1 MDFSKLAKKGIDIL
15 SALNQSNA
23 QPVKENDISVTKVI
37 SVLKNKITFP
47 VSILRETQY
56 AGDTKEGKVQTN
68 ILKQL
73 HDIYGKEKV
82 HKEYNVG
89 GYWGMRCD
97 VDLFDGKIGI
107 ELKVA
112 EQLKKS
118 AQVERLI
125 GQTVY
130 YTKRKYGKGNLI
142 VLVVGK
148 RKEYD
153 ASMKEIET
161 IITELGANFLYKSV
175 D

>member
-1 MDFSKLAKKGIDIL
+1 MDFSKLAKRGIDIL
-15 SALNQSNA
+15 STLNQSNT
-23 QPVKENDISVTKVI
+23 QSVKENDISVTEII
-37 SVLKNKITFP
+37 SVLKNKIIFP

-56 AGDTKEGKVQTN
+56 VGESKEGKVQKN

-73 HDIYGKEKV
+73 HDIYGKETV
-82 HKEYNVG
+82 QKEYNVG

-97 VDLFDGKIGI
+97 IDLFDGKIGI

-118 AQVERLI
+118 ANVERLI
-125 GQTVY
+125 GQTIY

-161 IITELGANFLYKSV
+161 IVTELGANFIFKSV

>member
-1 MDFSKLAKKGIDIL
+1 MDFSKLARKGIDML
-15 SALNQSNA
+15 STLNQSST
-23 QPVKENDISVTKVI
+23 QSENDISMSEI
-37 SVLKNKITFP
+37 IGVLKNKINFP
-47 VSILRETQY
+47 ISILRETQY
-56 AGDTKEGKVQTN
+56 VGDSKEEKVQKN

-73 HDIYGKEKV
+73 QDIYGKERV
-82 HKEYNVG
+82 QKEYNVG

-97 VDLFDGKIGI
+97 IDLFDGKIGI

-118 AQVERLI
+118 ANVERLI

-130 YTKRKYGKGNLI
+130 YAKRKYGKGNLI

-148 RKEYD
+148 RNEYD

-161 IITELGANFLYKSV
+161 IVTELGANFLYKSV

>member
-1 MDFSKLAKKGIDIL
+1 MDFSKLAKRGIDIL
-15 SALNQSNA
+15 STLNQSNS
-23 QPVKENDISVTKVI
+23 QPEKGNDISVAKII
-37 SVLKNKITFP
+37 SVLKNKINLP

-56 AGDTKEGKVQTN
+56 VGESKEGKIQKN

-73 HDIYGKEKV
+73 QDIYGKEKV
-82 HKEYNVG
+82 QKEYNVG

-161 IITELGANFLYKSV
+161 IVTELGANFIFKSV

>member
-1 MDFSKLAKKGIDIL
+1 MDFSKLARKGIDML
-15 SALNQSNA
+15 STLNQSSK
-23 QPVKENDISVTKVI
+23 QSENDISMSEI
-37 SVLKNKITFP
+37 IGVLKNKINFP
-47 VSILRETQY
+47 ISILRETQY
-56 AGDTKEGKVQTN
+56 VGDSKEGKVQKN

-73 HDIYGKEKV
+73 QDIYGKERV
-82 HKEYNVG
+82 QKEYNVG

-97 VDLFDGKIGI
+97 IDLFDGKIGI

-118 AQVERLI
+118 ANVERLI

-130 YTKRKYGKGNLI
+130 YAKRKYGKGNLI

-148 RKEYD
+148 RNEYD

-161 IITELGANFLYKSV
+161 IVTELGANFLYKSV